1 MTTSGWQLRRIV
13 EPQIEPVSVEEA
25 KSQCLIDAD
34 ITKFDTDLR
43 DWIKAARELAE
54 EYTKRSFIEQVWVY
68 SSPAFP
74 ADGCSWDD
82 AGIPLPRGPVIRINS
97 VTYLDNDGARQA
109 LTDAQYLQ
117 VLDDDPPRLFPAYN
131 TFWPTGRAQQGAVQ
145 IEYVAGYAAAGSP
158 VDAENVPARAKQ
170 AIKLLV
176 GHWLACREAGAPV
189 VLNEIPYGFER
200 SLDSLR
206 IYP

>member
-13 EPQIEPVSVEEA
+13 EPQIEPVTVEEA

-34 ITKFDTDLR
+34 ITKFDADLA

-68 SSPAFP
+68 SAPAFP
-74 ADGCSWDD
+74 ADCSWDG
-82 AGIPLPRGPVIRINS
+82 AAIELPRGPVIRVNS
-97 VTYLDNDGARQA
+97 VTYLDNDGNRQA
-109 LTDAQYLQ
+109 VTDAYLP
-117 VLDDDPPRLFPAYN
+117 VLDDEPPRLFPPYN
-131 TFWPTGRAQQGAVQ
+131 SAWPSGRAQQGAVQ
-145 IEYVAGYAAAGSP
+145 IEYVAGYPSAGSP
-158 VDAENVPARAKQ
+158 VDAEGVPARAKQ

-176 GHWLACREAGAPV
+176 GHWFACREAGAPV

-206 IYP
+206 TYP